1 MCKRNNIPE
10 QKLKYPQITV
20 GLWSQEIPQKVFA
33 KISKIFRAFKITI
46 KKGQSIWPIWQ
57 HFFALYLAW
66 NCHQDILIAFIFQT
80 FWGIPRYQWHTVK
93 CTGCPPFFLQL
104 VHNPELLGDQLF
116 AITYMLFCVKWPIR
130 FLDKK

>member
-20 GLWSQEIPQKVFA
+20 GLWSQEIPQKVN
-33 KISKIFRAFKITI
+33 ISKIFRAFKTTSKI
-46 KKGQSIWPIWQ
+46 GQPNWPIWQ
-57 HFFALYLAW
+57 HFFAS
-66 NCHQDILIAFIFQT
+66 NCHQEILIAFIFQT
-80 FWGIPRYQWHTVK
+80 FWGIPRHHGHTVK

-104 VHNPELLGDQLF
+104 VHNPKLLGDQLF

-130 FLDKK
+130 FLDKNNWGFK